1 MIKRDNE
8 NIKNNPY
15 EINDVEYAEIIKK
28 QNEKENVFIE
38 ED

>member
-15 EINDVEYAEIIKK
+15 GINDVEYAEIVKK
-28 QNEKENVFIE
+28 QNKKDNIFVE
-38 ED
+38 EV